1 MACCAPSPAWGRGE
15 LVHPGWF
22 YAREAGG
29 PGARATAEALGP
41 ALGAN
46 PLPVVVPC
54 HRVVRADG
62 RAGGYVGGARRKR
75 LLLQREQQA
84 GRRAAPS
91 RPADR
96 GARAAAS
103 ATSAPAT

>member
-1 MACCAPSPAWGRGE
+1 
-15 LVHPGWF
+15 
-22 YAREAGG
+22 
-29 PGARATAEALGP
+29 
-41 ALGAN
+41 
-46 PLPVVVPC
+46 
-54 HRVVRADG
+54 VRADG